1 MQLDLL
7 GANSGTAGRMRQCI
21 RIIYRFFKKD
31 VKIKPERFSADRF
44 EREIQHKD
52 LNYDIKI

>member
-1 MQLDLL
+1 MQLDRL

-31 VKIKPERFSADRF
+31 VKIKPERFQR
-44 EREIQHKD
+44 RQIRTGKTT
-52 LNYDIKI
+52 